1 MARSRLSTRRNRRQT
16 RVKFRLHKPQWID
29 PYPQIPGT
37 EPEKRIFAELVN
49 RRIFFIYQGQ
59 IPELTRGL
67 YVTLAIPGYK
77 PDFVIPEYKVI
88 IDPFSPFHH
97 SLPDAAE
104 RDRAKIALYTAFGYT
119 YYYPWAIAPGVFL
132 LDQRTLAPNRNNP
145 LRPRVRDPL
154 TVKGSA
160 ADVIA
165 AIPELRRPKIGKL
178 TDKQKRL
185 AKHPGYEL
193 GPFLG
198 AGANSVGA
206 ANRKRRKPPKL
217 GLQTGTRR
225 GTRRSRPR

>member
-1 MARSRLSTRRNRRQT
+1 VARSRLSTRRNRRKGP
-16 RVKFRLHKPQWID
+16 VKFRLHKPQWID
-29 PYPQIPGT
+29 PFPHIPGT

-49 RRIFFIYQGQ
+49 RRIFFIFQGQ
-59 IPELTRGL
+59 IPELQQGL

-97 SLPDAAE
+97 SLPDAAR

-119 YYYPWAIAPGVFL
+119 YYYPWAIGPGEFL
-132 LDQRTLAPNRNNP
+132 LDQRTLAPTNNP
-145 LRPRVRDPL
+145 LKPRVRNPL
-154 TVKGSA
+154 TRRGSA
-160 ADVIA
+160 ADVIS
-165 AIPELRRPKIGKL
+165 AIPELRGPKKAKL
-178 TDKQKRL
+178 SKKQQKL
-185 AKHPGYEL
+185 ARHPGYEL

-198 AGANSVGA
+198 AGASSVGA